1 MADLFKNITE
11 SDYGDK
17 GVRLLPSR
25 VTGDAAT
32 IQRIFD
38 ELSLDVLIPAVNV
51 VVNTLNS
58 LKLDFRVT
66 SNDIKA
72 IRINSDNVIEV
83 SLNGVSYIAVSDPK
97 GSTEELKTYITNY
110 VNQINETLV
119 KTKADKNNVLE
130 KDNTTAYTP
139 TSNYHPTT
147 KKYVDDINT
156 NLTNIK
162 ADKSNVLEKD
172 NTEEFIPTLDYHPA
186 TKKYVDQ
193 NSTADMTKA
202 VYDPTGRNTDIF
214 KYVDDAVFNTGA
226 ADMTKAVYDPT
237 GRNTDMFG
245 YVDNKATEILAYV
258 DNKIGDINTALD
270 NVNGEVI

>member
-110 VNQINETLV
+110 VNQINETLIE
-119 KTKADKNNVLE
+119 TKADKNNVLE
-130 KDNTTAYTP
+130 KDNTEAYTP
-139 TSNYHPTT
+139 T
-147 KKYVDDINT
+147 
-156 NLTNIK
+156 
-162 ADKSNVLEKD
+162 LE
-172 NTEEFIPTLDYHPA
+172 YHPA
-186 TKKYVDQ
+186 TK
-193 NSTADMTKA
+193 
-202 VYDPTGRNTDIF
+202 

-237 GRNTDMFG
+237 GRNTDIF
-245 YVDNKATEILAYV
+245 AYV
-258 DNKIGDINTALD
+258 DTKIGDINTALD

>member
-32 IQRIFD
+32 IQRVFD

-51 VVNTLNS
+51 IVNTLNS

-72 IRINSDNVIEV
+72 IRVNSDNVIEV
-83 SLNGVSYIAVSDPK
+83 SLNGVTYIAVSDPK
-97 GSTEELKTYITNY
+97 GSTEELKTYITDY
-110 VNQINETLV
+110 INQINETLIE
-119 KTKADKNNVLE
+119 TKADKNNVLE
-130 KDNTTAYTP
+130 KDNTEAYTP
-139 TSNYHPTT
+139 T
-147 KKYVDDINT
+147 
-156 NLTNIK
+156 
-162 ADKSNVLEKD
+162 LE
-172 NTEEFIPTLDYHPA
+172 YHPA
-186 TKKYVDQ
+186 TK
-193 NSTADMTKA
+193 
-202 VYDPTGRNTDIF
+202 

-237 GRNTDMFG
+237 GRNTDIF
-245 YVDNKATEILAYV
+245 AYV
-258 DNKIGDINTALD
+258 DTKIGDINTALD

>member
-32 IQRIFD
+32 IQRVFD

-51 VVNTLNS
+51 IVNTLNS

-72 IRINSDNVIEV
+72 IRVNSDNVIEV
-83 SLNGVSYIAVSDPK
+83 SLNGVTYIAVSDPK
-97 GSTEELKTYITNY
+97 GSTEELKTYITDY
-110 VNQINETLV
+110 INQINETLIE
-119 KTKADKNNVLE
+119 TKADKNNVLE
-130 KDNTTAYTP
+130 KDNTEAYTP
-139 TSNYHPTT
+139 T
-147 KKYVDDINT
+147 
-156 NLTNIK
+156 
-162 ADKSNVLEKD
+162 LE
-172 NTEEFIPTLDYHPA
+172 YHPA
-186 TKKYVDQ
+186 TK
-193 NSTADMTKA
+193 
-202 VYDPTGRNTDIF
+202 

-237 GRNTDMFG
+237 GRNTDMF
-245 YVDNKATEILAYV
+245 AYV

>member
-97 GSTEELKTYITNY
+97 GSTEELKTYIISYVDNINTNLTEY
-110 VNQINETLV
+110 INEKDSATNLKV
-119 KTKADKNNVLE
+119 DK
-130 KDNTTAYTP
+130 
-139 TSNYHPTT
+139 
-147 KKYVDDINT
+147 INT

-162 ADKSNVLEKD
+162 ADKINVLEKN
-172 NTEEFIPTLDYHPA
+172 NTKEFIPTLDYHPA
-186 TKKYVDQ
+186 TKKYVDSK
-193 NSTADMTKA
+193 STADMTKA

-214 KYVDDAVFNTGA
+214 KYVDDKVFETGS

-237 GRNTDMFG
+237 GRNTDIFG
-245 YVDNKATEILAYV
+245 YVDNKATDIFGYV
-258 DNKIGDINTALD
+258 DTKIGDVNIALD